1 MVLTTL
7 GRSGEFKMQI
17 SRAEQAQIKRYNLEQ
32 IRLQEKREDDYRKL
46 VEKRKFD
53 EIVAERIARN
63 IRLDLDKG
71 RSIDI
76 EC

>member
-1 MVLTTL
+1 
-7 GRSGEFKMQI
+7 MQI

-32 IRLQEKREDDYRKL
+32 VRLQEKREDDYRKL
-46 VEKRKFD
+46 IEKRKFD

-71 RSIDI
+71 RNIDI